1 MQYEVVILPSCCAVQ
16 ILYNNDDDGSTLI
29 LNEYMERRCVTL
41 VLGKQWVRL
50 CVCALEFEG
59 VIGA

>member
-1 MQYEVVILPSCCAVQ
+1 MQYEVVLLTSCAVQ
-16 ILYNNDDDGSTLI
+16 ILYNNDDNGVALI
-29 LNEYMERRCVTL
+29 LNKYMERRCVAL

-50 CVCALEFEG
+50 CACALEFEG